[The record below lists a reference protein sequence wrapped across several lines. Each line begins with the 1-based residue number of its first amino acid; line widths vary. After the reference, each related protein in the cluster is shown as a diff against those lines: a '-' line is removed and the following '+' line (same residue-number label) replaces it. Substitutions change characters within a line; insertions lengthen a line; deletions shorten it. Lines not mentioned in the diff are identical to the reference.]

1 MTAWAELAVA
11 FAAFAGTHALPA
23 RPALRRRLSEILG
36 TRLYLLLYSTI
47 SLLLLWWLL
56 AAAGRAPYVPLWEPA
71 AWQVHTASLAM
82 AAACILLAVAI
93 GRPNPFS
100 FGGGEPARFDPRR
113 PGIVGLTRHP
123 ILLAAALWAGAH
135 LLANGDLAH
144 VLLFGAFLGMAL
156 PGMWVLDR
164 RARNRLCAD
173 WPRLTALR
181 GPTLLPGDALRL
193 ALAALLFAALLLLH
207 PVVIGVDP
215 LAAW

>member
-1 MTAWAELAVA
+1 MTAWVELAAA
-11 FAAFAGTHALPA
+11 FAAFTGSHALPA
-23 RPALRRRLSEILG
+23 RPALRRRLTDLLG
-36 TRLYLLLYSTI
+36 TRLYLLLYSAI
-47 SLLLLWWLL
+47 SLLLLWWLI

-71 AWQVHTASLAM
+71 AWQVHTVMLAM
-82 AAACILLAVAI
+82 AAACILVALAV

-100 FGGGEPARFDPRR
+100 FGGGDPARFDPQR

-156 PGMWVLDR
+156 TGMAALDR
-164 RARNRLCAD
+164 RARSRHGGDRPKLA
-173 WPRLTALR
+173 ALR

-207 PVVIGVDP
+207 PAVIGVDP
-215 LAAW
+215 LAAF

>member
-1 MTAWAELAVA
+1 MTAWVELAVA
-11 FAAFAGTHALPA
+11 FAAFTGTHLLPA
-23 RPALRRRLSEILG
+23 RPALRRHLTESLG

-47 SLLLLWWLL
+47 SLMLLWWLV
-56 AAAGRAPYVPLWEPA
+56 AAAGRAPHVPLWEPA
-71 AWQVHTASLAM
+71 AWQMNTTFLAM
-82 AAACILLAVAI
+82 AAACILLALAV

-100 FGGGEPARFDPRR
+100 FGGGDPAHFDPRR

-156 PGMWVLDR
+156 VGMAVLDR
-164 RARNRLCAD
+164 RARSRLCTD
-173 WPRLTALR
+173 WPRLGGHW
-181 GPTLLPGDALRL
+181 GPTLLPGDVPRL

-207 PVVIGVDP
+207 PVLIGVDP
-215 LAAW
+215 LAAL